1 MSYDGYELLKVDGPD
16 AEGVL
21 VVTLMRP
28 EQLNATSPQ
37 MYEELSSLIRKLR
50 NPLDVGAVV
59 ITGAGRAF
67 CAGVDIN
74 ALGEFSDEPY
84 RTSVM
89 EGGVHMCHE
98 FLRIRPPVI
107 SAINGPAVG
116 FGAALALLAD
126 IVYMADTAIIADTHV
141 KMGIVA
147 GDGGALLWPALI
159 GPSRAKEFL
168 MTGDKMDAATAHSL
182 GLVNHVVP
190 GDQLLEE
197 AMEMA
202 RRLARGARHAI
213 AWTKQLVNIPLIRT
227 ADYVLPLGNAHEAR
241 TQSMPDMA
249 EGAAAFLEKRAPS
262 FPSSRP
268 QPSATAPASG
278 GTR

>member
-21 VVTLMRP
+21 VITLMRP

-126 IVYMADTAIIADTHV
+126 IVYMAEDAIIADTHV

-168 MTGDKMDAATAHSL
+168 MTGDKVDAASAYQL

-190 GDQLLEE
+190 RDRLMPE

-213 AWTKQLVNIPLIRT
+213 AWTKQLVNLPLIRA
-227 ADYVLPLGNAHEAR
+227 ADYILPLGNAHDAR
-241 TQSMPDMA
+241 TLSLPDMVKVA
-249 EGAAAFLEKRAPS
+249 SAFLEM
-262 FPSSRP
+262 RP
-268 QPSATAPASG
+268 PTFRCSHPNASC
-278 GTR
+278 

>member
-1 MSYDGYELLKVDGPD
+1 MAYDGYALLAVEGPD
-16 AEGVL
+16 EDGVL
-21 VVTLMRP
+21 LVTLNRP
-28 EQLNATSPQ
+28 EKLNTTSPQ
-37 MYEELSSLIRKLR
+37 MYEELSSLMRKLR
-50 NPLDVGAVV
+50 NPIDVGAVV

-74 ALGEFSDEPY
+74 ALDEFAEEPF

-126 IVYMADTAIIADTHV
+126 IVYMAEDAIIADTHV

-147 GDGGALLWPALI
+147 GDGGALLWPALM

-168 MTGDKMDAATAHSL
+168 LTGDKLDAATAHQL

-190 GDQLLEE
+190 GDRLLQD

-202 RRLARGARHAI
+202 RRLAQGARHAI
-213 AWTKQLVNIPLIRT
+213 AWTKQLVNLPLIRA
-227 ADYVLPLGNAHEAR
+227 ADYLLPLGNAHEAR
-241 TQSMPDMA
+241 TQSMPDMV
-249 EGAAAFLEKRAPS
+249 EGATAFLEKRPAV
-262 FPSSRP
+262 FPSAHP
-268 QPSATAPASG
+268 NG
-278 GTR
+278 G